1 MTTEPAVGAMTGLR
15 VIDLTRVLGGPYC
28 TQILADHGAD
38 VIKVE
43 PPARDE
49 VRDWGP
55 PFHADDAAYFVGI
68 NRNTRSIG
76 LDLASEVRRAPLLKL
91 LESADVLIADCQP
104 GTLAK
109 S

>member
-1 MTTEPAVGAMTGLR
+1 MPATPSSRTSQETPMTNQEAPGAMTGLR

-43 PPARDE
+43 PPAGDE

-55 PFHADDAAYFVGI
+55 PFHGDDAAYFVGI
-68 NRNTRSIG
+68 NRNKRSIG
-76 LDLASEVRRAPLLKL
+76 LDLASEGGRAVL
-91 LESADVLIADCQP
+91 LESADV
-104 GTLAK
+104 
-109 S
+109 